1 MASPRAMLTRV
12 RRLERGLESPLLKR
26 VGGKEGWAQ
35 FQAEV
40 AIGIELGRYDRWDM
54 PVVVSCLARWLR

>member
-1 MASPRAMLTRV
+1 M
-12 RRLERGLESPLLKR
+12 ERGLESPLLKR